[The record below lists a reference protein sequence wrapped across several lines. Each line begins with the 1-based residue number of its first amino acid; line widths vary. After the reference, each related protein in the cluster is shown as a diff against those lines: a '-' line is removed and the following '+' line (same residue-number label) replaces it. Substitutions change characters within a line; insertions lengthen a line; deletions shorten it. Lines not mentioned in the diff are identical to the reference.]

1 MSVTSKMSQTLGEG
15 SLVFFS
21 LGKVLILE
29 CVEGFCLLTAIF
41 KDYKSWT
48 VIG

>member
-21 LGKVLILE
+21 MGKVLILE
-29 CVEGFCLLTAIF
+29 CVGFCLLAAIF